1 MGHYISVRGWLE
13 VDADALPRV
22 KQLIKEFPQISGDA
36 ILTPEQVKLYAQGW
50 VVPAEGPNWTRYCFY
65 GADLRREGLAC
76 LLAQIRRIG
85 QALIEQEE
93 QPGEVASRYNG
104 VFFVDDDEGDM
115 SLVWYVKD
123 GEIIEK
129 AQNSVVPLAH
139 QGITPL

>member
-1 MGHYISVRGWLE
+1 MNSFDTPPHDSLHE
-13 VDADALPRV
+13 TA
-22 KQLIKEFPQISGDA
+22 ESGD
-36 ILTPEQVKLYAQGW
+36 LG
-50 VVPAEGPNWTRYCFY
+50 
-65 GADLRREGLAC
+65 GASPVFLAT
-76 LLAQIRRIG
+76 LAQIRRIG

-139 QGITPL
+139 QGITPS